1 MIYIYIYIYIYI
13 PAENDVIDK
22 QINSNYGFSIGN
34 PYDLVFIIFS
44 AGKFK
49 KQKKDAT
56 CKNRKTHIKG
66 DFLCRIDQEFLIN
79 LIASN
84 KSLTVKLEK
93 ISMLILQKLSEMI
106 GVFLV

>member
-1 MIYIYIYIYIYI
+1 MYIYDIYIYIYI

-49 KQKKDAT
+49 KQKRDAT
-56 CKNRKTHIKG
+56 CKNRKTHIKRG
-66 DFLCRIDQEFLIN
+66 FLCRIE
-79 LIASN
+79 
-84 KSLTVKLEK
+84 LE
-93 ISMLILQKLSEMI
+93 
-106 GVFLV
+106 GVPNQPHSQ